1 MKRLAAMIMALL
13 LLAGCGGAAPE
24 AAADPNLEELVETLS
39 QQYDLTM
46 PSPVDDQFLQ
56 EVFGIRPEDVLQ
68 YAGRLSMSAASADS
82 ILAVEPA
89 EGKTEEVRSAL
100 EDRLAFVRES
110 FRQFQ
115 PESYEK
121 ARAGVVCQEGNSL
134 FLLILGRE
142 GNDPAQEVEAAMET
156 LAGWMEDHQE
166 AG

>member
-1 MKRLAAMIMALL
+1 MKRLAAMIAALL
-13 LLAGCGGAAPE
+13 LLAGCGGVAPE

-56 EVFGIRPEDVLQ
+56 EIFGIRPADVLQ

-110 FRQFQ
+110 FL
-115 PESYEK
+115 S
-121 ARAGVVCQEGNSL
+121 
-134 FLLILGRE
+134 
-142 GNDPAQEVEAAMET
+142 
-156 LAGWMEDHQE
+156 
-166 AG
+166 